1 MIETDQTLVII
12 GLSYSLLNYIKYDKV
27 IYVKLQLCP
36 VTRRMRPL
44 KIRLCHASGNTGV
57 KAVKMS
63 PPKTEWQV
71 HIEWFDLCFCKLSVF
86 VDVYKDL
93 ADLDF

>member
-1 MIETDQTLVII
+1 M
-12 GLSYSLLNYIKYDKV
+12 
-27 IYVKLQLCP
+27 KLQLCP

-44 KIRLCHASGNTGV
+44 KIRLHHASGNTGV

-71 HIEWFDLCFCKLSVF
+71 HIEWLDLGFCKLSMS
-86 VDVYKDL
+86 VDFCTDL
-93 ADLDF
+93 VDLGFRFAS